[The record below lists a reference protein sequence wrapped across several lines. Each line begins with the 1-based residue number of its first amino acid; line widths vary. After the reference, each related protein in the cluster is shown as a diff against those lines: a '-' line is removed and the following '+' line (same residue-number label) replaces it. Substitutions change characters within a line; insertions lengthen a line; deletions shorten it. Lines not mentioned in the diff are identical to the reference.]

1 MPENISDIHILK
13 IVENDS
19 NLGFFAIINT
29 ERNVARLRDEFLV
42 HLFESVGIMMI
53 HRKIMEDQNQQHER
67 LVKDAN
73 YDPLTSLPNRR
84 MFFKTL
90 ENRLKNSDPEHDLFS
105 LCFIDLDGFK
115 EVNDSLG
122 HDAGDT
128 VLISVSERL
137 KRATRS
143 NDFVAR
149 LSGDEFVVVLD
160 SVDNEQVYKRILEAV
175 SQPIHLDGQV
185 IRISASIGV
194 TVYPHDQ
201 SELNTFLSHADE
213 AMYCAK
219 QLGKNQ
225 FHVFNSEMEKRK
237 RERNMVLRDIGESLE
252 NHNFMLFYQPKI
264 NVKSERVEGFEALAR
279 WNHPEKGLLGT
290 ESFIE
295 IIENTRYE
303 LIFIDFM
310 VSSAINTLKNFKLLD
325 FSYNVSINL
334 TLSQLLSLEFKKQM
348 DFIEQQD
355 ADIVKKLYIEIQE
368 TKDIDDIEEK
378 INVINRAKSIGINI
392 SIDDFGSGYSSLTYF
407 RKVPSDEIKI
417 DREFIM
423 NLSEDDNDDKFLVQS
438 IIQLAHQFGRKI
450 VAEGV
455 ETRQQYSVLKSLGC
469 DYVQGY
475 LFSPAS
481 RLSDIVFWCDTFH
494 DNQDRLIHKVYDAN

>member
-1 MPENISDIHILK
+1 MPENISNIHIFK
-13 IVENDS
+13 IGENEDVA
-19 NLGFFAIINT
+19 GFFAIINT
-29 ERNVARLRDEFLV
+29 ERDVVHLKNEFLV
-42 HLFESVGIMMI
+42 HLFESVGIMMN
-53 HRKIMEDQNQQHER
+53 HRKMMEDQNQQHER

-84 MFFKTL
+84 MFFKNL
-90 ENRLKNSDPEHDLFS
+90 ETRLKNADPEHDIFS

-128 VLISVSERL
+128 VLVSVSERL

-143 NDFVAR
+143 NDFAAR
-149 LSGDEFVVVLD
+149 LSGDEFVVILD
-160 SVDNEQVYKRILEAV
+160 SVDNEQVYKRMLEAV
-175 SQPIHLDGQV
+175 SQPIHFDGQV

-225 FHVFNSEMEKRK
+225 FYVFNSEMEKRK

-264 NVKSERVEGFEALAR
+264 NVKTERVEGFEALAR

-290 ESFIE
+290 GSFIE

-310 VSSAINTLKNFKLLD
+310 VSSAINTLKNFKLLGLP
-325 FSYNVSINL
+325 YNVSINL

-348 DFIEQQD
+348 DFIEKQD

-368 TKDIDDIEEK
+368 TKDIDNIEEK

-423 NLSEDDNDDKFLVQS
+423 NLSDDDNDDKLLVQS

-455 ETRQQYSVLKSLGC
+455 ETLQQYSVLKSLGC

-475 LFSPAS
+475 LFSPAN
-481 RLSDIVFWCDTFH
+481 RLSDIVLWCDEFH
-494 DNQDRLIHKVYDAN
+494 GNQDRLIYKVYDAN